1 MSHTDRV
8 TRASNQGITAPI
20 EPLEGRVLLSGGGHE
35 GGDDDRFRRPAIQ
48 RDQAIADFNGD
59 KKADIATLT
68 SAKFG
73 KHFSA
78 GAIVVQ
84 LGQGDGTFKVST
96 VNLAAGKATAIVAG
110 DFNKDGKHDLA
121 IAGVDGK
128 SGKTQVTV
136 LLGDGAGKFTA
147 QATQNVG
154 TLPVANLTAGDLDG
168 DGAADLVSF
177 TDTKVYASLNDGA
190 GKLATAI
197 QQDNPLAT
205 GVPAAIGDLDN
216 DGRADLIGVS
226 GDGIFLNRWFIAQKQ
241 FLQNVPIVLTSTIP
255 LAGTR
260 IAVGDVNGDGKNDLL
275 AIGDD
280 SVGVALQTTQ
290 PGQDPTFAA
299 WVKTTD
305 DGLDADKTLVGD
317 VDGDGKA
324 DLVTP
329 ANKLGFLTRA
339 RLVLISNGDGT
350 FHKLVIPGPGNG
362 HGHGDDD
369 DDDDDD
375 DHDDHDD

>member
-8 TRASNQGITAPI
+8 TRESNQGINAPI
-20 EPLEGRVLLSGGGHE
+20 EPLEGRVLLSGGGHD
-35 GGDDDRFRRPAIQ
+35 GDGRFRLPAVQ
-48 RDQAIADFNGD
+48 RDQAVADFNGD

-68 SAKFG
+68 NARFG

-84 LGQGDGTFKVST
+84 LGQGDGTFKASALKVT
-96 VNLAAGKATAIVAG
+96 AGKATAIVAG

-121 IAGVDGK
+121 IAGVDK
-128 SGKTQVTV
+128 TDNTQVTV

-147 QATQNVG
+147 QATQSVG
-154 TLPVANLTAGDLDG
+154 TLPLANLTAGDLDG

-177 TDTKVYASLNDGA
+177 TDTKVYASLNDGT
-190 GKLATAI
+190 GKLAAAL
-197 QQDNPLAT
+197 QQDNPLIS
-205 GVPAAIGDLDN
+205 GVPAAIGDLDG

-241 FLQNVPIVLTSTIP
+241 FLQNVPIVLTSSFP

-280 SVGVALQTTQ
+280 TVGVALQTTQ
-290 PGQDPTFAA
+290 PGQDPTFGA
-299 WVKTTD
+299 WVKTTA
-305 DGLDADKTLVGD
+305 DGLDADRTLVGD

-329 ANKLGFLTRA
+329 ANKLGLVTRG

-350 FHKLVIPGPGNG
+350 FHKLATQGPGNG
-362 HGHGDDD
+362 HGHDDD

-375 DHDDHDD
+375 DHDHDHD